1 MKTIIFDC
9 GRVITKD
16 QDQSVVARMAALF
29 GVSPEAFHQVY
40 TAERH
45 DYDKGTITV
54 GEYWTRVARRL
65 GLAMDAA
72 TLENLVS
79 KLVKLDQD
87 SWFTINAQTVDLI
100 EAIRKQGYRLLILS
114 NMNFEGKDRMF
125 GEARWSEGRDW
136 IAMFDHIVLSCDVN
150 QNKPDPGIY
159 RTCLSHAQAEAH
171 ECLFIDD
178 MPANV
183 EAARAMGIHA
193 IHFSDPASLETELAE
208 KYGIP
213 LRS

>member
-16 QDQSVVARMAALF
+16 QDWNIVQKMAALF
-29 GVSPEAFHQVY
+29 GAEPVAFQKAY
-40 TAERH
+40 TSERH
-45 DYDKGTITV
+45 DYDNGKITV
-54 GEYWTRVARRL
+54 AEYWERVARKL
-65 GLAMDAA
+65 GNPMDSA
-72 TLENLVS
+72 TIRSLVTQ
-79 KLVKLDQD
+79 LVKLDQD
-87 SWFTINAQTVDLI
+87 SWFTINAHTVDLI
-100 EAIRKQGYRLLILS
+100 EAIRGQGYRLLILS
-114 NMNFEGKDRMF
+114 NMNWEGKDRMF

-136 IAMFDHIVLSCDVN
+136 IAMFDHIVLSCEVGL
-150 QNKPDPGIY
+150 NKPDPGIY
-159 RTCLSHAQAEAH
+159 RVCLSHAQAEAH

-193 IHFSDPASLETELAE
+193 IHFSDAASLGTELAE